1 MFASL
6 EGGLVAN
13 LDESVALRMKS
24 CTIHEVD
31 TDSGGFIV
39 TKAYTDES
47 ALTPMSRWLAKSPHA
62 LQKLDDELKG
72 IALHNWISSA
82 QLATSERIFECWQ
95 VAGKTILSVLMVDSM
110 GKKSIC
116 AFLRKMHRSNFG
128 GWAGE
133 VLNELKVK

>member
-13 LDESVALRMKS
+13 LDESIALRMKS

-31 TDSGGFIV
+31 TDFGGFIV
-39 TKAYTDES
+39 TKAYIDES
-47 ALTPMSRWLAKSPHA
+47 ALAPMSRWLAKSPHA

-82 QLATSERIFECWQ
+82 RLATSEQIFDCWQ
-95 VAGKTILSVLMVDSM
+95 VAGRTILSVLMVHPM

-116 AFLRKMHRSNFG
+116 AFLREIHRSNVG
-128 GWAGE
+128 AWAGE
-133 VLNELKVK
+133 VLNELKAK